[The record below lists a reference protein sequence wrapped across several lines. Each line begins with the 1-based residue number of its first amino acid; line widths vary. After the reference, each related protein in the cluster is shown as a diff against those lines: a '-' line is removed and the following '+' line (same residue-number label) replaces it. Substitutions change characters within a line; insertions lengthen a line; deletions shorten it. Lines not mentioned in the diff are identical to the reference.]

1 MWGPWRHTFFYSS
14 FILSLVA
21 HCTCSSCYPMD
32 KLIHSRDSYQILD
45 YYPGSYMCPKY
56 NVKQCRS
63 GAYYSSL
70 VFQAI
75 NKNRLIRT

>member
-1 MWGPWRHTFFYSS
+1 
-14 FILSLVA
+14 
-21 HCTCSSCYPMD
+21 MD

-45 YYPGSYMCPKY
+45 YYPGCDMFKKY

-75 NKNRLIRT
+75 NKNKLIRTLKFHLAFSSSHRYFLSPIEM